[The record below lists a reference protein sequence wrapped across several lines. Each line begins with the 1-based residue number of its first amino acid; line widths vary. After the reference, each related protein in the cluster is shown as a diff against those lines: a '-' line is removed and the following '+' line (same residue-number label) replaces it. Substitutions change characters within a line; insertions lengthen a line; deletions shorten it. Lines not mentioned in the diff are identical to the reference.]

1 MEAGIVSYRFHVSS
15 NHHGEPTGVELGRP
29 FKNCLELI
37 KLRVINSEDVSI
49 RYKRVQT
56 IPLLTILERFK
67 GKKLFT
73 QKF

>member
-1 MEAGIVSYRFHVSS
+1 MEVGIVSYRFHVSS
-15 NHHGEPTGVELGRP
+15 NHHGEPTGVELARP
-29 FKNCLELI
+29 FKNRLELI